1 MWMEQPMDL
10 ERKKINVKVG
20 GEAFTLYTDSSEE
33 HMRTVAAYVDEV
45 LANLRS
51 KHNMLSHRM
60 VLMAAIQIADELLR
74 VKEERN
80 DLLRNLKSPSY
91 ALSGVRREMAE
102 LSAEHHRFREVYERT
117 IYTIL
122 KAIDESEKQLEDENY
137 FRGLQDKVAP
147 SLKDRPAPQTS
158 NQLVLDEVWNPKGME
173 PDNNYEDEF

>member
-1 MWMEQPMDL
+1 MDL

-20 GEAFTLYTDSSEE
+20 GDEFTLYTDSSEE
-33 HMRTVAAYVDEV
+33 HMLTVAAYVEEV
-45 LANLRS
+45 LENLRS
-51 KHNMLSHRM
+51 KHSMLSHRI

-102 LSAEHHRFREVYERT
+102 LSAEHHRFREVYEKT

-122 KAIDESEKQLEDENY
+122 KAIDESERLLEDENY
-137 FRGLQDKVAP
+137 FRGLQHKVT
-147 SLKDRPAPQTS
+147 PALREKQEQPTS
-158 NQLVLDEVWNPKGME
+158 NQMVLDEVWNPKGLE
-173 PDNNYEDEF
+173 PDTDFEDEF

>member
-1 MWMEQPMDL
+1 MDL

-20 GEAFTLYTDSSEE
+20 GEEFTLYTESSEE

-45 LANLRS
+45 LTNLRS
-51 KHNMLSHRM
+51 KHHMLSHRI
-60 VLMAAIQIADELLR
+60 VLMATIQIADELLR

-102 LSAEHHRFREVYERT
+102 LSAEHHRFREVYEKT

-122 KAIDESEKQLEDENY
+122 KAIDESERLLEDETY
-137 FRGLQDKVAP
+137 FRVLQNKVAP
-147 SLKDRPAPQTS
+147 SLKDRQNSPTS

-173 PDNNYEDEF
+173 PDNHFEDEF

>member
-1 MWMEQPMDL
+1 MDM
-10 ERKKINVKVG
+10 ERKKIKVKVG
-20 GEAFTLYTDSSEE
+20 GDEFSLITESSEE
-33 HMRTVAAYVDEV
+33 HMLTVAAYVDEV
-45 LANLRS
+45 LVNLRA
-51 KHNMLSHRM
+51 KHNMLPHRM

-102 LSAEHHRFREVYERT
+102 LSAEHHRFREVYEKT

-122 KAIDESEKQLEDENY
+122 KAIDESERLLEDENY
-137 FRGLQDKVAP
+137 FRGLQHKVTP
-147 SLKDRPAPQTS
+147 SLKEKPESSSS

-173 PDNNYEDEF
+173 PDNNFEDEF